1 MVKDPELRDISKF
14 SYRIMAWFSLVC
26 DIQGAKE
33 GYTETETEFQR
44 DLARVL
50 RGKTVLGGFWWPCL
64 AILEANFGH
73 GKKNKV

>member
-50 RGKTVLGGFWWPCL
+50 RGKNSAGWILVALFSYFRSQFWPW
-64 AILEANFGH
+64 
-73 GKKNKV
+73 